1 MPSDPIIMVVAGMA
15 IAVIVGAAIFRMVN
29 KARNSGDNKEPSS

>member
-15 IAVIVGAAIFRMVN
+15 IAVIVGAAIFRMVQ
-29 KARNSGDNKEPSS
+29 KAKTSGNRKPTA